1 MLHIYENCFSD
12 RKITKI
18 GVRSGVI
25 AEPIPQNGE
34 ETVVTDLH
42 GLHVYPGLVDIHTH
56 GCVGHDTMDGSA
68 DSLAVMAVF
77 LAKNGILS
85 WLPTT
90 MTENFEKIHR
100 AVGTSLPKE
109 GAEVLGFHAE
119 GPYINPAKR
128 GAQDEKYIKSPD
140 MNEFSSL
147 LGEKGVKIVT
157 VAPEM
162 PGADIFIK
170 SCHDCGCV
178 VSVGHTEADYGQT
191 LSAAKA
197 GAECLTHVFNA
208 MPPLLHRAPGPI
220 GAAIDENMYVQVIC
234 DGLHIQKSVIK
245 MLYRTFGRD
254 RMILISDSMRATGLS
269 DGDYDLGGQNVH
281 VRNSVA
287 RTDDGALA
295 GSTSTLFDCVKKA
308 VEFGI
313 PEADAFYMAS
323 RTPCSLMSFDRKGR
337 LDIGCDAD
345 FIALDENLDI
355 KLVIKGG
362 RAISENK

>member
-12 RKITKI
+12 RKITKL
-18 GVRSGVI
+18 GVRDGVI
-25 AEPIPQNGE
+25 VEPIPQEGE
-34 ETVVTDLH
+34 RTVVTDLH

-56 GCVGHDTMDGSA
+56 GCVGCDTMDGTA
-68 DSLAVMAVF
+68 DSIAVMAEF
-77 LAKNGILS
+77 LAKNGTLS

-90 MTENFEKIHR
+90 MTEDFEKIRR
-100 AVGTSLPKE
+100 AVFTPLPE
-109 GAEVLGFHAE
+109 NGAEVLGFHAE
-119 GPYINPAKR
+119 GPYINPSKR
-128 GAQDEKYIKSPD
+128 GAQNEKFIKNPD
-140 MNEFSSL
+140 LCEFSAL
-147 LGEKGVKIVT
+147 LGKKGVKLVT

-162 PGADIFIK
+162 PGAIRFIQN
-170 SCHDCGCV
+170 CGCV
-178 VSVGHTEADYGQT
+178 VSVGHTEADYDQT
-191 LSAAKA
+191 VAAAKA
-197 GAECLTHVFNA
+197 GATCLTHVFNA

-269 DGDYDLGGQNVH
+269 DGDYDLGGQTVH

-295 GSTSTLFDCVKKA
+295 GSTSTLLDCVKKA

-323 RTPCSLMSFDRKGR
+323 RTPCSLMSLDRKGR
-337 LDIGCDAD
+337 LDVGCDAD
-345 FIALDENLDI
+345 FIALDEKLDI
-355 KLVIKGG
+355 KLAVKGG
-362 RAISENK
+362 RTISENK